1 MIDVKSVYTAF
12 KPTNIKFTWKEIQKL
27 SKILDGIEKV
37 YEDYTIITFQY
48 NNDFYALTSYKE
60 NGRFKL
66 TLYNSLDNQ
75 KLINI
80 VKIIENK
87 TKEIKKENGS
97 EMPEYIGVYSIG
109 QGKHDTT
116 DKEIKQLWMFEP
128 FKNKLIEELIKE

>member
-37 YEDYTIITFQY
+37 YEDYTIIIFQY
-48 NNDFYALTSYKE
+48 NNDFCALTSYKE
-60 NGRFKL
+60 DGRFKI